1 MLKFKNKLSPHYIK
15 QFEIEEI
22 AINRYLLKIQTSEK
36 QQLNYIIDWLKPYEF
51 NVDEFCQVH
60 FYEYQG
66 LFYQFEKE
74 LYNSER
80 YNEIKVERIF

>member
-22 AINRYLLKIQTSEK
+22 AVKKYLLKLQTSEK
-36 QQLNYIIDWLKPYEF
+36 QTIHYIITWLKPYEF
-51 NVDEFCQVH
+51 NLDEFCQIH

-66 LFYQFEKE
+66 LFYQFEKA
-74 LYNSER
+74 LYDSER
-80 YNEIKVERIF
+80 FNEIEVQRIF